1 MRQYFTVLMLLF
13 SSYAAAQSVG
23 FGTRDTT
30 KARLTVNGTSGNNSS
45 TLALFGTRGGLTI
58 NEGSRIGFN
67 QHWRS
72 SATTGN
78 AVSTGYGMELSFNR
92 SYGDMS
98 LFRLGKADSAM
109 PFGPRQLLFG
119 YDEATKSMNLIKSIS
134 GGRLDICDQMYNKQ
148 NGNFN
153 LLPLGAITIKV
164 TGFTNS
170 SATATV
176 SNVASNGINLVLGHS
191 VTVSDGVG
199 VNGYM
204 HLKINLNLLTKSW
217 ENIIPIGGIGV
228 DNAGKELQSNFV
240 RFLRATDPNP
250 DMLSVFVSTSGLS
263 AGSNVLGT
271 LLIYGLK

>member
-1 MRQYFTVLMLLF
+1 MKHFIFVFIILF
-13 SSYAAAQSVG
+13 SLNVKGQSVG

-30 KARLTVNGTSGNNSS
+30 KARLTVNGISGNNSG
-45 TLALFGTRGGLTI
+45 TLALFGTIGGLTI
-58 NEGSRIGFN
+58 NSGSKIGFN
-67 QHWRS
+67 QHWRTGS
-72 SATTGN
+72 TTGN
-78 AVSTGYGMELSFNR
+78 AVSTGYGMELNFNR
-92 SYGDMS
+92 SAGDIS
-98 LFRLGKADSAM
+98 LYRLGKVDSSM
-109 PFGPRQLLFG
+109 PFGPRQIIFG
-119 YDEATKSMNLIKSIS
+119 YDEATKSMNLIRSIT
-134 GGRLDICDQMYNKQ
+134 GGRLDVCDQMYNKQ

-176 SNVASNGINLVLGHS
+176 SNVASNGVDLVVGHS

-204 HLKINLNLLTKSW
+204 HLKIDLNFLTKTW
-217 ENIIPIGGIGV
+217 GNIIPIGGIGV

-240 RFLRATDPNP
+240 RFFRNADGSP

-263 AGSNVLGT
+263 SGSNVLGT